1 VITLTVLS
9 LLQGY
14 WTNNKLGQY
23 CRISQDLGKSL
34 QVAKVD
40 NDRVDDDGQF
50 VSNGKNTEQG
60 YWFNIY
66 RLGKADIT
74 IVG

>member
-1 VITLTVLS
+1 MITLTGLS

-23 CRISQDLGKSL
+23 CRISLDLGKSL

-40 NDRVDDDGQF
+40 NGRVDDDGKF
-50 VSNGKNTEQG
+50 VSNGKNTEQS
-60 YWFNIY
+60 YWLHIY
-66 RLGKADIT
+66 RLGKAI
-74 IVG
+74 

>member
-1 VITLTVLS
+1 M
-9 LLQGY
+9 
-14 WTNNKLGQY
+14 
-23 CRISQDLGKSL
+23 GKSL

-40 NDRVDDDGQF
+40 KDRVDDDRQF
-50 VSNGKNTEQG
+50 VSSGKNAEQS

>member
-1 VITLTVLS
+1 MVE
-9 LLQGY
+9 
-14 WTNNKLGQY
+14 
-23 CRISQDLGKSL
+23 SL

-40 NDRVDDDGQF
+40 KDRVDEDGKF
-50 VSNGKNTEQG
+50 VSSGKNTEQS

-66 RLGKADIT
+66 RLGEADIT

>member
-1 VITLTVLS
+1 MS
-9 LLQGY
+9 
-14 WTNNKLGQY
+14 
-23 CRISQDLGKSL
+23 KSL

-50 VSNGKNTEQG
+50 VSNGTNTEQG

-66 RLGKADIT
+66 RLGEADIT